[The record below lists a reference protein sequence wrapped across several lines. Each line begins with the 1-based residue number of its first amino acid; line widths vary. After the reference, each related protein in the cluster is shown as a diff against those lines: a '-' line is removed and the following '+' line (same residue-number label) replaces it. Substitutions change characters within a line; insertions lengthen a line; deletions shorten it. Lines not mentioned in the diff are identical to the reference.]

1 MKTIVSGDGDS
12 ESAVL
17 ALGRKTEFA
26 TIDVA
31 LLATDAEERLAQL
44 AVSVETIS
52 DELERLVAEVRQ
64 LRSALIEERIV
75 LDQLAASA

>member
-1 MKTIVSGDGDS
+1 MKTIVSDDDDS
-12 ESAVL
+12 ESAGL

-26 TIDVA
+26 AIDVT
-31 LLATDAEERLAQL
+31 LLAANAEERLAQL

-52 DELERLVAEVRQ
+52 DELERLVAEVRR
-64 LRSALIEERIV
+64 LRCALVEERIV